1 MTRLSWLRNADD
13 SLIEERGTEA
23 YARLFW
29 LEGSRWAGLILVT
42 IGLVTLAAWFLG
54 GYGNLASGPI
64 GLTMVGLGIFA
75 VSTAGYR
82 GKRWFLS
89 YLLLG
94 VAASNFVAFVGRGSD
109 VSMVAF
115 VEFIALVLVAFA
127 YLHRREAAL
136 VVGGV
141 AVGYAL
147 VVITGANFTDP
158 LVDWITVVATLSF
171 VGTFTSK
178 LVRRLARL
186 AYLDELT
193 KLPNRRYL
201 LATLRREM
209 AASLREG
216 TSLSVSMID
225 LDGFKTVNDTQG
237 HVAGDQL
244 LERLGATWSRSLR
257 ANDFI
262 GRYGGDEFVVICPR
276 CPKEEAERVVTRLL
290 RTTSKEISA
299 SWGCAEWDGVESL
312 EKLIDRCD
320 RGLYSTKMNRQANLM
335 HPLAS
340 SPHIVID
347 LTGETQ
353 RRRDSFLR

>member
-1 MTRLSWLRNADD
+1 MSWLNKADD

-29 LEGSRWAGLILVT
+29 REGSRWAGLILVT
-42 IGLVTLAAWFLG
+42 IGLVALAAWFLG

-64 GLTMVGLGIFA
+64 GLTTVGLGIFA

-115 VEFIALVLVAFA
+115 VAFIALVLVAFA

-216 TSLSVSMID
+216 TSLSIAM
-225 LDGFKTVNDTQG
+225 
-237 HVAGDQL
+237 
-244 LERLGATWSRSLR
+244 
-257 ANDFI
+257 
-262 GRYGGDEFVVICPR
+262 
-276 CPKEEAERVVTRLL
+276 
-290 RTTSKEISA
+290 
-299 SWGCAEWDGVESL
+299 
-312 EKLIDRCD
+312 
-320 RGLYSTKMNRQANLM
+320 
-335 HPLAS
+335 
-340 SPHIVID
+340 
-347 LTGETQ
+347 
-353 RRRDSFLR
+353 